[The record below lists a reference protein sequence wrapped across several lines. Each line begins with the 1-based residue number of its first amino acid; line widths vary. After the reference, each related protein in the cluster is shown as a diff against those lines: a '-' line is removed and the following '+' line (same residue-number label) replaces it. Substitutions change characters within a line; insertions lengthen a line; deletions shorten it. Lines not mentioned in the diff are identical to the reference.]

1 MKDTA
6 EVRSNMWCDAKCVA
20 IAAYAIENQATRI
33 QYDINYSLQMEGR
46 LIINQQLLDDMSAEI
61 QNLTRYFESLKK
73 EYEEY
78 NSGEGQF
85 QQSRQLTALLL
96 VLLKV
101 SIKCG
106 IINMCSESYTVVKC
120 NRVKGIAMS
129 HDNGYLGAKYVE
141 ATLSSEAELPEGYEY
156 LGFVFNPD
164 LEECFDVFGPKV
176 LTNDSGRNEYLPR
189 KKH

>member
-46 LIINQQLLDDMSAEI
+46 LIIDQQLLDDMTAEI

-78 NSGEGQF
+78 NSG
-85 QQSRQLTALLL
+85 
-96 VLLKV
+96 
-101 SIKCG
+101 
-106 IINMCSESYTVVKC
+106 
-120 NRVKGIAMS
+120 
-129 HDNGYLGAKYVE
+129 
-141 ATLSSEAELPEGYEY
+141 
-156 LGFVFNPD
+156 
-164 LEECFDVFGPKV
+164 
-176 LTNDSGRNEYLPR
+176 
-189 KKH
+189 

>member
-33 QYDINYSLQMEGR
+33 KYDINYSLQMEGR

-78 NSGEGQF
+78 NSGEG
-85 QQSRQLTALLL
+85 
-96 VLLKV
+96 
-101 SIKCG
+101 
-106 IINMCSESYTVVKC
+106 
-120 NRVKGIAMS
+120 
-129 HDNGYLGAKYVE
+129 
-141 ATLSSEAELPEGYEY
+141 
-156 LGFVFNPD
+156 
-164 LEECFDVFGPKV
+164 
-176 LTNDSGRNEYLPR
+176 
-189 KKH
+189 

>member
-46 LIINQQLLDDMSAEI
+46 LIIDHQLLDDMTAEI

-78 NSGEGQF
+78 NSGEG
-85 QQSRQLTALLL
+85 
-96 VLLKV
+96 
-101 SIKCG
+101 
-106 IINMCSESYTVVKC
+106 
-120 NRVKGIAMS
+120 
-129 HDNGYLGAKYVE
+129 
-141 ATLSSEAELPEGYEY
+141 
-156 LGFVFNPD
+156 
-164 LEECFDVFGPKV
+164 
-176 LTNDSGRNEYLPR
+176 
-189 KKH
+189 

>member
-46 LIINQQLLDDMSAEI
+46 LIIDQQLLDDMTAEI

-78 NSGEGQF
+78 NSGEG
-85 QQSRQLTALLL
+85 
-96 VLLKV
+96 
-101 SIKCG
+101 
-106 IINMCSESYTVVKC
+106 
-120 NRVKGIAMS
+120 
-129 HDNGYLGAKYVE
+129 
-141 ATLSSEAELPEGYEY
+141 
-156 LGFVFNPD
+156 
-164 LEECFDVFGPKV
+164 
-176 LTNDSGRNEYLPR
+176 
-189 KKH
+189 

>member
-78 NSGEGQF
+78 NSGEG
-85 QQSRQLTALLL
+85 
-96 VLLKV
+96 
-101 SIKCG
+101 
-106 IINMCSESYTVVKC
+106 
-120 NRVKGIAMS
+120 
-129 HDNGYLGAKYVE
+129 
-141 ATLSSEAELPEGYEY
+141 
-156 LGFVFNPD
+156 
-164 LEECFDVFGPKV
+164 
-176 LTNDSGRNEYLPR
+176 
-189 KKH
+189 

>member
-78 NSGEGQF
+78 NSGE
-85 QQSRQLTALLL
+85 
-96 VLLKV
+96 
-101 SIKCG
+101 C
-106 IINMCSESYTVVKC
+106 
-120 NRVKGIAMS
+120 
-129 HDNGYLGAKYVE
+129 
-141 ATLSSEAELPEGYEY
+141 
-156 LGFVFNPD
+156 
-164 LEECFDVFGPKV
+164 
-176 LTNDSGRNEYLPR
+176 
-189 KKH
+189 